1 MPPDPLRHNA
11 AARRALDLTA
21 EIEAHEK
28 NLEWAEHYKQTSKAA
43 QLRAQIATKQAEIVK
58 FNKYLRTGV
67 LADLPAGFVATQP
80 PGKVEMPN
88 PIHQNPR
95 LFLR

>member
-1 MPPDPLRHNA
+1 MPVDPLRHNA
-11 AARRALDLTA
+11 AARRVLDLTA

-28 NLEWAEHYKQTSKAA
+28 NLDWAEHYKQTSKAA
-43 QLRAQIATKQAEIVK
+43 QLREQIATKQAEVVK
-58 FNKYLRTGV
+58 LTKYLKTGV
-67 LADLPAGFVATQP
+67 LADLPAGFVATQQ

-88 PIHQNPR
+88 PIHQHPR